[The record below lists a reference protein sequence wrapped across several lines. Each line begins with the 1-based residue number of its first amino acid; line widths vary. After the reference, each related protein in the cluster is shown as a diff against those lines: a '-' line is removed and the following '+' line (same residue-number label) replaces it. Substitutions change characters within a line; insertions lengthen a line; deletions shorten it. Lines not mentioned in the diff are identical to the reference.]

1 MDKIWIIIKREF
13 LHRVKKKSFLLL
25 TIFIPFLFAAIVY
38 VPLWLSELNAG
49 DQERV
54 AVVDAT
60 GAYAAALQDTERYHF
75 FTAPASELSALQS
88 DTSGVSA
95 IVMIQADSAGSIGGV
110 EIGSSEQVSG
120 ELVRYVEGLINAQVR
135 LNKLRASG
143 IDNLDAIIA
152 DVQQGVSVQTLKWDE
167 HGAISE
173 TSSEVASMVGLM
185 LSLLVYMFV
194 LSYGSMVMQGVMEEK
209 TNRIVELMVSSVKP
223 FQLMIGKIIGIALV
237 GLVQFGIWALMF
249 VLIVWGALV
258 FFAPSAGA
266 VGEPSFMQ
274 ATLQAFTQLPICE
287 MLTMFLLLFVGGYLL
302 YAAFFAA
309 IGASVNEPSDSSQFL
324 TPVMLIMA
332 FALYAGL
339 YSIENTNGP
348 LAFWCSLIPFTS
360 PIVMMVR
367 LPFGVPLWQ
376 EVLSIGILW
385 ASALLLT
392 WLSGKIYRV
401 GILMYGKKP
410 TLREMLRWVRF
421 K

>member
-1 MDKIWIIIKREF
+1 MDKVWIIIKREF
-13 LHRVKKKSFLLL
+13 LRRVQKKSFILL
-25 TIFIPFLFAAIVY
+25 TVAIPFLMAAIVFL
-38 VPLWLSELNAG
+38 PLWLSGLNA
-49 DQERV
+49 DEQERV
-54 AVVDAT
+54 AVCDAT
-60 GAYAAALQDTERYHF
+60 GEYAAALQDTDRFHF
-75 FTAPASELSALQS
+75 FTAPASELPALRS
-88 DTSGVSA
+88 DTAGVSA
-95 IVMIQADSAGSIGGV
+95 VVLIQADSLGSLRSV
-110 EIGSSEQVSG
+110 EIGSREQVSG
-120 ELVRYVEGLINAQVR
+120 ELVRYVETLISAQVR

-167 HGAISE
+167 NGAVSE
-173 TSSEVASMVGLM
+173 TSTDVASMVGLI

-194 LSYGSMVMQGVMEEK
+194 LTYGSMVMQGVMEEK

-223 FQLMIGKIIGIALV
+223 FQLMIGKIVGIALV
-237 GLVQFGIWALMF
+237 GLVQFAIWALMG
-249 VLIVWGALV
+249 VLIVWGASV
-258 FFAPSAGA
+258 YVGGGAAA
-266 VGEPSFMQ
+266 VGEPSFVE
-274 ATLQAFTQLPICE
+274 ALLQGLTQLPVGEI
-287 MLTMFLLLFVGGYLL
+287 LVMFLLLFVGGYLL

-324 TPVMLIMA
+324 MPVMLIMV

-348 LAFWCSLIPFTS
+348 QAFWCSLIPFTS

-376 EVLSIGILW
+376 EVLSVAILW
-385 ASALLLT
+385 LSALLLT
-392 WLSGKIYRV
+392 WLSAKIYRV

-410 TLREMLRWVRF
+410 TFREMMRWLRF

>member
-1 MDKIWIIIKREF
+1 
-13 LHRVKKKSFLLL
+13 
-25 TIFIPFLFAAIVY
+25 
-38 VPLWLSELNAG
+38 
-49 DQERV
+49 
-54 AVVDAT
+54 
-60 GAYAAALQDTERYHF
+60 
-75 FTAPASELSALQS
+75 
-88 DTSGVSA
+88 
-95 IVMIQADSAGSIGGV
+95 
-110 EIGSSEQVSG
+110 
-120 ELVRYVEGLINAQVR
+120 
-135 LNKLRASG
+135 
-143 IDNLDAIIA
+143 
-152 DVQQGVSVQTLKWDE
+152 
-167 HGAISE
+167 
-173 TSSEVASMVGLM
+173 
-185 LSLLVYMFV
+185 
-194 LSYGSMVMQGVMEEK
+194 
-209 TNRIVELMVSSVKP
+209 
-223 FQLMIGKIIGIALV
+223 
-237 GLVQFGIWALMF
+237 
-249 VLIVWGALV
+249 
-258 FFAPSAGA
+258 
-266 VGEPSFMQ
+266 
-274 ATLQAFTQLPICE
+274 
-287 MLTMFLLLFVGGYLL
+287 VGGYLL

-376 EVLSIGILW
+376 EVLSVGILW